1 MNLFVDQVYIYTF
14 LMVCTR
20 IIDQFLKQSKPYLI
34 SSRAFTVFWRLYFI
48 ESMLKLLKW
57 MTDVAINHIS
67 VVIKIFLEN
76 YLQELSVHVSV
87 NINRTNSVLI
97 ENHTHKLI
105 TYTTFWLTVHVH
117 VNKKKQEQWFYRK
130 SLLHVLL
137 DSL

>member
-14 LMVCTR
+14 LIVCTR

-34 SSRAFTVFWRLYFI
+34 SWMAFTVFWRLYFI

-76 YLQELSVHVSV
+76 YLQALTVHVSI
-87 NINRTNSVLI
+87 NNNRTNSVLK

-105 TYTTFWLTVHVH
+105 TYTTFWLTSCTCICQQQK
-117 VNKKKQEQWFYRK
+117 NKNSVFIENHYYMYY
-130 SLLHVLL
+130 
-137 DSL
+137 

>member
-14 LMVCTR
+14 PIVCTR

-48 ESMLKLLKW
+48 ESMLKLFKC
-57 MTDVAINHIS
+57 MTDVAINHIY

-76 YLQELSVHVSV
+76 YLQALSVHVSV

-105 TYTTFWLTVHVH
+105 TYTTFWLTSCTCTCQQK
-117 VNKKKQEQWFYRK
+117 NKNSDFIENHYYMYY
-130 SLLHVLL
+130 
-137 DSL
+137 